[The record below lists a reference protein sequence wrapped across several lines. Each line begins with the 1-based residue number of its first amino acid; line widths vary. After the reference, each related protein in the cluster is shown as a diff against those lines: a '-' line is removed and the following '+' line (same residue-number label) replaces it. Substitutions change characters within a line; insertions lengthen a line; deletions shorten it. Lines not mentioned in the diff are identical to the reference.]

1 MVRKGKQSTI
11 VPGVPDDRLTEVETL
26 FQQRAKKR
34 SDKTCKPSEAKGK
47 AVSAKCDSIEPTAK
61 PKPKMR
67 LRTRV
72 AALFLL
78 VVMILGLVNALS
90 VLYEGMQYKTP
101 QETLS
106 NSSGTVYGR
115 VTDDKGVGI
124 GEATVSLQGTNYK
137 AFTDTDGWYFIG
149 SVPVKEYRIE
159 ADRANY
165 TSMMKDV
172 KVEEQMPRPINF
184 QLPKGTGTKYAGS
197 TVPTELGD
205 LQPSYAYS
213 AGAMAFASI
222 FALIGMVL
230 CIKRVYY
237 WAAILCAAVGALSYG
252 FLIGTFLSVLALL
265 LIVVSRPAFVPEK
278 ARFRDTK
285 VPPARTKTE
294 KEVEAPVEDAEEASP
309 EPKVEEPKPEVPELK
324 TLRTRR
330 AEQEIGATESA
341 VKMPPHIDPIIDAE
355 VKEKLISKGYES
367 KEISSDDDGSE
378 ISVLRKKKELRP
390 VGPEVVGD
398 METALRSTMAA
409 SPSEADTDIV
419 ASVLRKLD
427 LDKPVPSVMPPSKIP
442 KRRPK
447 HKEHEERLLCRV
459 CVKPIILEDES
470 VKCKCGR
477 TYHLHCA
484 KNLGSCK
491 NCGRPLRT

>member
-1 MVRKGKQSTI
+1 MVRKERRSTI
-11 VPGVPDDRLTEVETL
+11 VPGVPDDRLTEVEQL
-26 FQQRAKKR
+26 FQQRAKQM
-34 SDKTCKPSEAKGK
+34 SDKTCAPSQAKGK
-47 AVSAKCDSIEPTAK
+47 AVSAKCDSVEPTAK

-67 LRTRV
+67 VRTSF

-78 VVMILGLVNALS
+78 VVVILGLVNAAS

-124 GEATVSLQGTNYK
+124 DAATVSLQGTNYR
-137 AFTDTDGWYFIG
+137 AVSDPDGWYFLG
-149 SVPVKEYRIE
+149 SVPVKQYRVE

-165 TSMMKDV
+165 TSMIKDI

-184 QLPKGTGTKYAGS
+184 QLAKGTGSKYVTS
-197 TVPTELGD
+197 TVPSELGD
-205 LQPSYAYS
+205 LQPSYAFS
-213 AGAMAFASI
+213 SGAMAFASV
-222 FALIGMVL
+222 FALIGMAL
-230 CIKRVYY
+230 CIKRTYY
-237 WAAILCAAVGALSYG
+237 WGAILCAGIGALSYG
-252 FLIGTFLSVLALL
+252 YLAGTLLSVLALL

-278 ARFRDTK
+278 PRFRETK
-285 VPPARTKTE
+285 VKSAKTKTE
-294 KEVEAPVEDAEEASP
+294 RT
-309 EPKVEEPKPEVPELK
+309 VEEPQDAELGPEDEEPKLEVPEVKTLK
-324 TLRTRR
+324 TRK

-341 VKMPPHIDPIIDAE
+341 VQLPPPVEPIIDAE

-378 ISVLRKKKELRP
+378 IKVTRKKKELRP

-398 METALRSTMAA
+398 METALKDTMSS

-419 ASVLRKLD
+419 ASVLKKLD
-427 LDKPVPSVMPPSKIP
+427 LDKPVASVQPPPKVS

-447 HKEHEERLLCRV
+447 PHEHEERLLCRE
-459 CVKPIILEDES
+459 CVKPIIVEEES
-470 VKCKCGR
+470 IKCKCGR
-477 TYHLHCA
+477 VYHIHCA
-484 KNLGSCK
+484 KGIRTCK
-491 NCGRPLRT
+491 NCGRPLKFS